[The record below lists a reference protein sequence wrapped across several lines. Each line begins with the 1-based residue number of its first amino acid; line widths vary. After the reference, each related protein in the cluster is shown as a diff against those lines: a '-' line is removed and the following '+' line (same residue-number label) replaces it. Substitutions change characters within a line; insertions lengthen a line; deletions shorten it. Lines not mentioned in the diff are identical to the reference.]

1 MIRVLNIISDTNL
14 GGAGRVLLN
23 YAKYRDRSRFD
34 MSVILPRGS
43 VLRDMLEPM
52 DIPVYEIDGMADRS
66 FDRADVGKL
75 KEMIR
80 RIDPDIVH
88 THGSLSGRIAA
99 RACGKKIVY
108 TRHCAFPVKSYMRH
122 GPGRWANRIFN
133 MHYADRVIAV
143 GESTKENLME
153 SGIPEKYIDTMMNGS
168 EKVTL
173 PPEEER
179 RKLRR
184 QYGFSDEDF
193 VMGILARIEVYKGHD
208 DILDALS
215 LLISE
220 GLSVKLIIAGTG
232 SYEEKLREK
241 AAAFPEGTVVFA
253 GFIRDISQIL
263 AVMDVQINAS
273 YESGDIQPFGHRR
286 HERRSS
292 FRGQRLRRKSRS
304 HRGRCQRICLSG
316 PRQRGA
322 GGLRPEDGVGSVSLR
337 QTEGRRPASLRR
349 AFYGEKICG
358 KRGSGIRKADAVN
371 MTADMLAEETSA

>member
-215 LLISE
+215 LLLSE

-273 YESGDIQPFGHRR
+273 YES
-286 HERRSS
+286 ETSS
-292 FRGQRLRRKSRS
+292 
-304 HRGRCQRICLSG
+304 LSVIEG
-316 PRQRGA
+316 MSA
-322 GGLRPEDGVGSVSLR
+322 GVPSAVSDCGGNPDLISDGVNGFVFPARDSAALAACVRKMVSDPSLCGRLKEGALRVYEERFTGKKFAESV
-337 QTEGRRPASLRR
+337 EAV
-349 AFYGEKICG
+349 YEKLM
-358 KRGSGIRKADAVN
+358 R
-371 MTADMLAEETSA
+371 

>member
-143 GESTKENLME
+143 GESTKEKSHGKRHPGKVYRYDDERLGE
-153 SGIPEKYIDTMMNGS
+153 GDAASGG
-168 EKVTL
+168 
-173 PPEEER
+173 
-179 RKLRR
+179 
-184 QYGFSDEDF
+184 G
-193 VMGILARIEVYKGHD
+193 A
-208 DILDALS
+208 
-215 LLISE
+215 
-220 GLSVKLIIAGTG
+220 
-232 SYEEKLREK
+232 EK
-241 AAAFPEGTVVFA
+241 AAPSVRVF
-253 GFIRDISQIL
+253 G
-263 AVMDVQINAS
+263 
-273 YESGDIQPFGHRR
+273 
-286 HERRSS
+286 
-292 FRGQRLRRKSRS
+292 
-304 HRGRCQRICLSG
+304 
-316 PRQRGA
+316 
-322 GGLRPEDGVGSVSLR
+322 
-337 QTEGRRPASLRR
+337 
-349 AFYGEKICG
+349 
-358 KRGSGIRKADAVN
+358 
-371 MTADMLAEETSA
+371 

>member
-34 MSVILPRGS
+34 MSVILPEGS
-43 VLRDMLEPM
+43 VLKEPLESM
-52 DIPVYEIDGMADRS
+52 EIPVFPIDGMADRS
-66 FDRADVGKL
+66 FDRAAVGKL

-108 TRHCAFPVKSYMRH
+108 TRHCAFPVKSYMKY
-122 GPGRWANRIFN
+122 GPGKWANGLFN

-143 GESTKENLME
+143 GESTKKNLME
-153 SGIPEKYIDTMMNGS
+153 SGIPEKYIDTIMNGS

-179 RKLRR
+179 RKLRH

-193 VMGILARIEVYKGHD
+193 VMGIMARIEVYKGHD
-208 DILDALS
+208 DILDALE
-215 LLISE
+215 LLLSE
-220 GLSVKLIIAGTG
+220 GLPVRLIIAGTG
-232 SYEEKLREK
+232 SYEEELKK
-241 AAAFPEGTVVFA
+241 AAAAFPEGTVVFA

-263 AVMDVQINAS
+263 AVMDVQVNAS
-273 YESGDIQPFGHRR
+273 YESETSSLSIIEGMSAGIPSAVSDCGGNPDLIADGVNGFVFPA
-286 HERRSS
+286 RSS
-292 FRGQRLRRKSRS
+292 AALAACIRKMASDPALCERL
-304 HRGRCQRICLSG
+304 GE
-316 PRQRGA
+316 GA
-322 GGLRPEDGVGSVSLR
+322 LRLYEERFTGERFAGSV
-337 QTEGRRPASLRR
+337 E
-349 AFYGEKICG
+349 
-358 KRGSGIRKADAVN
+358 AVYDKL
-371 MTADMLAEETSA
+371 MP